1 MRRRDFITLV
11 GGAAAAWP
19 LAARA
24 QQPPM
29 PLIGFLRSTE
39 QNGTEQLVSAF
50 LQGLN
55 ESGYVERQNVAI
67 EYRWGNDDAARLPDL
82 AADLVGRQVAV
93 IVANGVAVKPAMA
106 ATTTIPIVFVIGIDP
121 VRSGLVSSLNR
132 PGGNVTGVSI
142 LTTEDLHTKRLEILH
157 ALVPQTTVV
166 AALLDPNFVESEI
179 LASSIE
185 ASRSRYRS
193 ADRDRKGWRPTQ
205 IRCCVFRHKA
215 IRRRRLAG
223 RRRGAFCD
231 PAPPNRGFSCPAGS
245 SRDLHDA

>member
-1 MRRRDFITLV
+1 MLIAKTWRSNTV
-11 GGAAAAWP
+11 GAMTMP
-19 LAARA
+19 RA
-24 QQPPM
+24 C
-29 PLIGFLRSTE
+29 RTS
-39 QNGTEQLVSAF
+39 
-50 LQGLN
+50 
-55 ESGYVERQNVAI
+55 
-67 EYRWGNDDAARLPDL
+67 

-166 AALLDPNFVESEI
+166 ATLLDPNVVESEI

-205 IRCCVFRHKA
+205 IRCCVFRHRE
-215 IRRRRLAG
+215 IRRRSLAG
-223 RRRGAFCD
+223 RRRGCCA
-231 PAPPNRGFSCPAGS
+231 PAASGHPAAAPPTSVMN
-245 SRDLHDA
+245 